1 MSKYKTIHIDKERL
15 EILLEKA
22 DPGDFFNITV
32 YPIPH
37 RSSLPHLVEVIER
50 AALDEA
56 KDYIERLIYSYYNP
70 NEMDF
75 DAVVLNAEKFLREV
89 ENEST

>member
-1 MSKYKTIHIDKERL
+1 MSKYKTLAISMRDID
-15 EILLEKA
+15 
-22 DPGDFFNITV
+22 
-32 YPIPH
+32 
-37 RSSLPHLVEVIER
+37 SSENVFKTYDMIER
-50 AALDEA
+50 AAFDEA

-70 NEMDF
+70 HAMDF

>member
-1 MSKYKTIHIDKERL
+1 MSYKRYYLSPAAWAPKGRLVAYEKYSQI
-15 EILLEKA
+15 
-22 DPGDFFNITV
+22 
-32 YPIPH
+32 IPTQKIET
-37 RSSLPHLVEVIER
+37 EVIETQ
-50 AALDEA
+50 AVDDLQDKLDEA

-70 NEMDF
+70 HAMDF

>member
-1 MSKYKTIHIDKERL
+1 MSKYKRFWVYDKGGDRDGPYNY
-15 EILLEKA
+15 KA
-22 DPGDFFNITV
+22 QPVETKNYYNNNPV
-32 YPIPH
+32 Y
-37 RSSLPHLVEVIER
+37 EVIER

-75 DAVVLNAEKFLREV
+75 DAVVLNAEKFLKGFGEG
-89 ENEST
+89 